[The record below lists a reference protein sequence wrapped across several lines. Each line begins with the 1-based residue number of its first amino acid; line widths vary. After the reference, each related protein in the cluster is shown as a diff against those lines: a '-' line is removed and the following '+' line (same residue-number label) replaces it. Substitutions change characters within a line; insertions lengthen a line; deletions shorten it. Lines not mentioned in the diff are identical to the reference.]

1 MYFHDQ
7 VLHCTFVHENYQV
20 DREKYKFLHCIITTA
35 YNQ

>member
-20 DREKYKFLHCIITTA
+20 QLFVHCKIQTA